1 MPDPD
6 HRAAPAAPAAA
17 APAADPPPTLVLHG
31 VEDRVIP
38 AVNAAPLAVRWNAE
52 TRLFPGAGHGLM
64 AQEPEALATLL
75 AGFLS
80 ATNP

>member
-1 MPDPD
+1 M
-6 HRAAPAAPAAA
+6 AAWHAEPQP